1 MAEILIT
8 SMNVT
13 DNVRISVPK
22 GSPRR
27 AARCSAWRTTDRA
40 EPRITLN
47 SQTNVAFR
55 TSGLARAESSASPT
69 TEKTAQV
76 RRVTERNQSER
87 QLVGLSV
94 VFAAFN
100 KRVYASCP
108 APVPQSVGKGEHEKT
123 MPIYAHLCKAPTQP
137 LRDLVRVELRAARC
151 GAGALVRQRPSLT
164 VEAPAI
170 AGQRG
175 ICPDHPMAKNDDGD
189 GIGAIRAG
197 RL

>member
-1 MAEILIT
+1 VSRTRIGLFSPCSMMAEILIT

-13 DNVRISVPK
+13 DKVRISVPK
-22 GSPRR
+22 GSPKRTV
-27 AARCSAWRTTDRA
+27 RCSAWRTTDRA

-47 SQTNVAFR
+47 SQRNVAFR

-108 APVPQSVGKGEHEKT
+108 APVPQSVGKGEHEET
-123 MPIYAHLCKAPTQP
+123 MPNYTLTCARLRCSRYGTWFGWNCAPRDAEQAP
-137 LRDLVRVELRAARC
+137 SCASSHRLRS
-151 GAGALVRQRPSLT
+151 RP
-164 VEAPAI
+164 P
-170 AGQRG
+170 
-175 ICPDHPMAKNDDGD
+175 P
-189 GIGAIRAG
+189 
-197 RL
+197 

>member
-1 MAEILIT
+1 MITESSVSRTRAGLFSPCSMMAEILLT

-13 DNVRISVPK
+13 DKVRISVPK
-22 GSPRR
+22 GSPKRT
-27 AARCSAWRTTDRA
+27 ARCSAWRTTDRA

-47 SQTNVAFR
+47 SQRNVAFR

-76 RRVTERNQSER
+76 RRGTERNQSER

-108 APVPQSVGKGEHEKT
+108 APVPQSVGKGEHEET
-123 MPIYAHLCKAPTQP
+123 MPNYAHLCKAPSQP
-137 LRDLVRVELRAARC
+137 LRDLILPGFHQPRRPGRACTAQPFRQPRRAACRWLSDC
-151 GAGALVRQRPSLT
+151 SR
-164 VEAPAI
+164 
-170 AGQRG
+170 
-175 ICPDHPMAKNDDGD
+175 
-189 GIGAIRAG
+189 
-197 RL
+197 